1 VVVLLVVFAASAVIA
16 WFIAPAN
23 ANLGFK
29 DSAAVLAFI
38 SLAAVAI
45 ERTIEGFFGL
55 MAGRF
60 GQWWPL
66 KAVKVEFDTFEA
78 KTNETL
84 GPVVRQTVDELTA
97 AKDLAGQSKDEVA
110 RIQGLIDRVDA
121 EQVRLSARL
130 ADATT
135 KLNPGSERLALVGDV
150 NTAMTTFLH
159 GIHTQSA
166 TYTTGAQALLATTG
180 EAADRASAII
190 ASFQDNP
197 ARRLAS
203 LLLGASLGVLVAAG
217 VGLNLFAATLVG
229 PDGSTRDLPQL
240 VAGTFGVVL
249 TGIVIGLGSAP
260 THEVVKSLQTYK
272 DSRTAP
278 SSVTTMIT
286 DMSGFGAVAMG
297 AAAID
302 PAGGEEAVFGQGA
315 TNPTAVLRAR
325 AVRRTG

>member
-1 VVVLLVVFAASAVIA
+1 VVVLLVVFAVCAAIA
-16 WFIAPAN
+16 WLVAPAT
-23 ANLGFK
+23 ANQGFK
-29 DSAAVLAFI
+29 DSASVLAFV
-38 SLAAVAI
+38 SLTAVAI
-45 ERTIEGFFGL
+45 ERCIEGFFGL

-66 KAVKVEFDTFEA
+66 KAVKLEFDTFEA

-84 GPVVRQTVDELTA
+84 GPVVKQTVDELTA
-97 AKDLAGQSKDEVA
+97 AKDLAGQSQDEVT
-110 RIQGLIDRVDA
+110 RIQGLIDQVDA
-121 EQVRLSARL
+121 EQRRLSGRF

-135 KLNPGSERLALVGDV
+135 KLVPGSERLARVGEI

-159 GIHTQSA
+159 GIHTQTA

-190 ASFQDNP
+190 ASFTDNP

-229 PDGSTRDLPQL
+229 PDGSTRDLPQV
-240 VAGTFGVVL
+240 VAGTLGVVL

-278 SSVTTMIT
+278 SSVTTMVT
-286 DMSGFGAVAMG
+286 DMSGFGVATV
-297 AAAID
+297 D
-302 PAGGEEAVFGQGA
+302 PRGGDEAVFGQGA
-315 TNPTAVLRAR
+315 TAPTAVLRAR
-325 AVRRTG
+325 NVRQTG